1 MTQRLS
7 KSRFVAG
14 VQCPKLLWWKV
25 HEPDAIEL
33 QPDKDLQD
41 KFDQGKE
48 VGERA
53 QKKFPQGVLIDLP
66 HSGIMAVQAIQDAAE
81 RGHLIGDVPVLAIVG
96 IVFIVLAPKSGET
109 AVSGEGPG

>member
-1 MTQRLS
+1 MHLAKRLEFLAVVVAACDAEVLPQPVENRG
-7 KSRFVAG
+7 SRRRRRS
-14 VQCPKLLWWKV
+14 
-25 HEPDAIEL
+25 
-33 QPDKDLQD
+33 
-41 KFDQGKE
+41 
-48 VGERA
+48 RA

-96 IVFIVLAPKSGET
+96 IVLIVLAPKSGET